1 LTEGENLL
9 KYLLPERQMLSY
21 LRQGGGKKLV
31 EVRVDDYGSFS
42 QALKRFK
49 IECQQSGLTSEI
61 KKHQEYEKPTERKRK
76 KRLKAIR
83 RQRRKMRKLERL
95 NSL

>member
-1 LTEGENLL
+1 MVTI
-9 KYLLPERQMLSY
+9 
-21 LRQGGGKKLV
+21 
-31 EVRVDDYGSFS
+31 RVDKYNSFS

-61 KKHQEYEKPTERKRK
+61 KRHQEYEKPTERKRR

-83 RQRRKMRKLERL
+83 RQRRKMRKLQRFR
-95 NSL
+95 NY

>member
-1 LTEGENLL
+1 MVDI
-9 KYLLPERQMLSY
+9 K
-21 LRQGGGKKLV
+21 
-31 EVRVDDYGSFS
+31 VDDYNSFS

-61 KKHQEYEKPTERKRK
+61 KRHQEYEKPTERKRK

-83 RQRRKMRKLERL
+83 RQRRKMLKLERMRKY
-95 NSL
+95 

>member
-1 LTEGENLL
+1 
-9 KYLLPERQMLSY
+9 M
-21 LRQGGGKKLV
+21 
-31 EVRVDDYGSFS
+31 VDINVDEYGSFS

-49 IECQQSGLTSEI
+49 IECRQSGLTSEI

-83 RQRRKMRKLERL
+83 RQRRKMMKLARL
-95 NSL
+95 NKY

>member
-1 LTEGENLL
+1 MVDI
-9 KYLLPERQMLSY
+9 K
-21 LRQGGGKKLV
+21 
-31 EVRVDDYGSFS
+31 VDDYNSFS
-42 QALKRFK
+42 QALKKFK

-61 KKHQEYEKPTERKRK
+61 KRHQEYEKPTERRRK

-95 NSL
+95 RRY

>member
-1 LTEGENLL
+1 MVDI
-9 KYLLPERQMLSY
+9 K
-21 LRQGGGKKLV
+21 
-31 EVRVDDYGSFS
+31 VDDYNSFS

-61 KKHQEYEKPTERKRK
+61 KRHQEYEKPTERKRK

-83 RQRRKMRKLERL
+83 RQRRKMLKLERMKKY
-95 NSL
+95 

>member
-1 LTEGENLL
+1 VVTI
-9 KYLLPERQMLSY
+9 
-21 LRQGGGKKLV
+21 
-31 EVRVDDYGSFS
+31 RVDKYNSFS

-61 KKHQEYEKPTERKRK
+61 KRHQEYEKPTERKRR

-83 RQRRKMRKLERL
+83 RQRRKMRKLQRFR
-95 NSL
+95 NY

>member
-1 LTEGENLL
+1 MYE
-9 KYLLPERQMLSY
+9 
-21 LRQGGGKKLV
+21 LV
-31 EVRVDDYGSFS
+31 TIKVNNYNSFS

-61 KKHQEYEKPTERKRK
+61 KRHQEYEKPAERKRK

-83 RQRRKMRKLERL
+83 RQKRRMWKIE
-95 NSL
+95 SLKNY